1 MFCRACGMESKT
13 TEKCEWCKR
22 PLVVPGREGSVAA
35 NSQPIVAT
43 TQRRVSLSGEVFEV
57 ETTIMT
63 PTVVGSTP
71 VRPVVK
77 SEHPGLAGLP
87 TAAVSPTFFTKGRLL
102 PTEPKSVRWEKFLAM
117 FLPIFAISMFVVHLM
132 PKSVLWIAILELFIV
147 GLLMGA
153 SGAIPSYDDAI
164 ADCTGVLAIGF
175 LFGPLVAFVGY
186 GVVSVIRQ
194 EHNSA
199 VAALLFFNILIRVG
213 FYFPFLSSTDND
225 LGSWMGTFGLFS
237 VIGIIDI
244 LGFMTLVITFAGW
257 MLSSFFRPLDA
268 A

>member
-1 MFCRACGMESKT
+1 MLCRACGMESRT

-22 PLVVPGREGSVAA
+22 TLVAPGREGLADA
-35 NSQPIVAT
+35 NNQTTVVRAQP
-43 TQRRVSLSGEVFEV
+43 RVSLSGEVFED
-57 ETTIMT
+57 ETTIMQ
-63 PTVVGSTP
+63 PTVVGTTP
-71 VRPVVK
+71 VRPVVQ
-77 SEHPGLAGLP
+77 SGHPGLAGLP
-87 TAAVSPTFFTKGRLL
+87 TAAVSPSFFTKGTLL

-117 FLPIFAISMFVVHLM
+117 FLPIFAVSMFVVHLM
-132 PKSVLWIAILELFIV
+132 PKSVLWIALLELFV
-147 GLLMGA
+147 LGLLMGA

-164 ADCTGVLAIGF
+164 ADCTSVLAISF

-199 VAALLFFNILIRVG
+199 VAALLFFNILVRVG
-213 FYFPFLSSTDND
+213 FYFPFLSSIDNNI
-225 LGSWMGTFGLFS
+225 GSWMGTFGLFS
-237 VIGIIDI
+237 VIGVIDV

-268 A
+268 S